1 MKFDIREL
9 ERSEWP
15 ERLLEIPQPPK
26 KLFIVGNLP
35 SEEDDYKFLSVVG
48 SRKFTNY
55 GAEVVEK
62 LISGLAGHKIVIIS
76 GLALGIDSLAHRA
89 GLSAGLKTIAVPGS
103 GLNPKVIYPST
114 NLKLAEEIINKGGA
128 LLSEFE
134 PDFRAT
140 AWSFPQRNRI
150 MAGLSHAILVIE
162 AEAKSGTLIT
172 ARMATDYNRDV
183 FTVPGSIFSSNSE
196 GPHLLLKLGATP
208 ITSSNDI
215 LEALGFETETKNL
228 TLNYDDCSN
237 EEKKILESLNEPL
250 EKDELLNETKIPV
263 DELNVI
269 LSMMEIKSL
278 IKIRNG
284 LIYRN

>member
-1 MKFDIREL
+1 
-9 ERSEWP
+9 
-15 ERLLEIPQPPK
+15 
-26 KLFIVGNLP
+26 
-35 SEEDDYKFLSVVG
+35 
-48 SRKFTNY
+48 
-55 GAEVVEK
+55 AEVVEK